1 MVFTVLP
8 IFFFL
13 ILMFLKINSSSYWII
28 SNEFKITFEIPKIL
42 VNGHGTFRLKKM
54 NNGTQQGRNYEH
66 FAFKKKKITYTRFFF
81 FKTWISIDKIERKHF
96 DM

>member
-13 ILMFLKINSSSYWII
+13 ILMFLKINSSSYWIM

-42 VNGHGTFRLKKM
+42 VNGHGTFR
-54 NNGTQQGRNYEH
+54 
-66 FAFKKKKITYTRFFF
+66 FKKWTMEHNREEIMNTL
-81 FKTWISIDKIERKHF
+81 S
-96 DM
+96 